1 MKKLIPGICLII
13 LTFLLMLPNKSF
25 AQIADFSGIWNGALK
40 VSGIQLRIVFN
51 ISKEDNGK
59 YKATMDSPDQGAK
72 DIPVEKI
79 IFQENKIKMEMPAL
93 RGEYNGIL
101 GSDGNKIEGTWTQ
114 SGRSFQLDL
123 ERSDKPAVLKRP
135 QEPKE
140 PFPYNSEEVTY
151 KNDEAGNTLAGTFT
165 YPKSEGPFPAVILIT
180 GSGPQ
185 NRNEELLGHKPFL
198 VLSDYLTRQGIA
210 VLRFD
215 DRGIGKS
222 TGDFSSATSE
232 DFATDV
238 LAGVEYLKTRN
249 EVNKDEIGLIGH
261 SEGGLIAPM
270 VAVKSPDVAFI
281 VLMAGPGLPGDQILL
296 KQSALIS
303 KAMGERNEN
312 IEKSE
317 KVNKKIY
324 EILKNEPDSLKAHN
338 EIVDIFTN
346 YYNSLSEEDKK
357 KAGDENTALQML
369 KRVESPWFKHFLKYD
384 LRPTLEKV
392 NCPVLAINGE
402 KDLQVP
408 PKEDLE
414 AIKAALIK
422 GGNKNFKTVE
432 LKGLNHLF
440 QTAKTGSP
448 TEYNTIDETIAPIA
462 LKTIGDWI
470 LEITK

>member
-1 MKKLIPGICLII
+1 
-13 LTFLLMLPNKSF
+13 MLPNKSF